1 MADGKKAGGDKNQ
14 RRVTMADLA
23 RRAGLSKSTIS
34 RALAGD
40 PRVKPETRARVE
52 ALAYEMGYELHPLAS
67 GLATNR
73 TFTIGLGI
81 PSPPRSFSNP
91 FYLEFAGGVG
101 DWALNQGY
109 TLFFAQNED
118 ILARTRGRR
127 RTVAALADGY
137 ILTEPEVGDARI
149 ERLIEMGKPFVF
161 LGSVRPGENSTWRS
175 DDVVWTEADN
185 VQGCKEVV
193 QHLIELGHRRIG
205 CITGSERHVA
215 THNRLQGYKAAL
227 NEAGIALD
235 HGLIEAA
242 DFTEE
247 GGYLAAKRLLERRPD
262 VTAIFASNDQM
273 AFGALH
279 AARERG
285 LHVPRDLSVAGFDGI
300 ATLRYSTPQLTTA
313 QQPIYELGQA
323 AARLLIEQVQGR
335 ELAERHA
342 LFPCRLRVGD
352 TTGPPRR

>member
-1 MADGKKAGGDKNQ
+1 MPRSKFATRLTLVVLSALTLAACSSEVPDTHPDQ
-14 RRVTMADLA
+14 RVTKRKQAFKAMLRSFEPMGVMLRTHGYRAD
-23 RRAGLSKSTIS
+23 
-34 RALAGD
+34 
-40 PRVKPETRARVE
+40 EFARVMV
-52 ALAYEMGYELHPLAS
+52 L
-67 GLATNR
+67 
-73 TFTIGLGI
+73 
-81 PSPPRSFSNP
+81 
-91 FYLEFAGGVG
+91 
-101 DWALNQGY
+101 
-109 TLFFAQNED
+109 
-118 ILARTRGRR
+118 
-127 RTVAALADGY
+127 
-137 ILTEPEVGDARI
+137 
-149 ERLIEMGKPFVF
+149 EMGKPFVF

>member
-1 MADGKKAGGDKNQ
+1 MPNKKKPQ

-40 PRVKPETRARVE
+40 PRVNPQTRARVE
-52 ALAYEMGYELHPLAS
+52 ALARELGYEFHPLAS

-73 TFTIGLGI
+73 TYTIGLGI

-101 DWALNQGY
+101 DCALNQGY

-118 ILARTRGRR
+118 ILARTGGRR

-137 ILTEPEVGDARI
+137 ILTEPEVGDPRI

-161 LGSVRPGENSTWRS
+161 LGSVRPG
-175 DDVVWTEADN
+175 DDSSWKDDAVVWTEADN

-193 QHLIELGHRRIG
+193 QHLIQLGHRRIA
-205 CITGSERHVA
+205 CITGTERHVA
-215 THNRLQGYKAAL
+215 THNRLQGYKEAL
-227 NEAGIALD
+227 SEAGIPLD
-235 HGLIEAA
+235 DELIETG

-247 GGYLAAKRLLERRPD
+247 GGYQAARRLLGRRPD
-262 VTAIFASNDQM
+262 VTAIFASNDLM

-285 LHVPRDLSVAGFDGI
+285 LNVPRDISVAGFDGI
-300 ATLRYSTPQLTTA
+300 TTFRYSTPQLTTA
-313 QQPIYELGQA
+313 EQPIYELGQA
-323 AARLLIEQVQGR
+323 AAKLLIDQIQGNKLTEQHV
-335 ELAERHA
+335 
-342 LFPCRLRVGD
+342 LFPCKLRVGD
-352 TTGPPRR
+352 STGRLRA

>member
-1 MADGKKAGGDKNQ
+1 MVEETRPQ

-40 PRVKPETRARVE
+40 PRVNPATRARVE
-52 ALAYEMGYELHPLAS
+52 ALAREMGYELHPLAS

-73 TFTIGLGI
+73 TYTIGLGI

-91 FYLEFAGGVG
+91 FYLEFVGGVG

-109 TLFFAQNED
+109 TIFFAQNED
-118 ILARTRGRR
+118 ILARTAGRR

-149 ERLIEMGKPFVF
+149 ERLIAMGKPFVF
-161 LGSVRPGENSTWRS
+161 LGSVRPSDHSTWTS

-193 QHLIELGHRRIG
+193 QHLIQLGHRRIG
-205 CITGSERHVA
+205 CITGTARHVA
-215 THNRLQGYKAAL
+215 TYNRLQGYKAAL
-227 NEAGIALD
+227 REAGIPLD
-235 HGLIEAA
+235 YELIEAG

-247 GGYLAAKRLLERRPD
+247 GGYKAAIRLLDRRPD
-262 VTAIFASNDQM
+262 VTAIFASNDLM
-273 AFGALH
+273 AFGTLH

-300 ATLRYSTPQLTTA
+300 ATFRYSTPQLTTA
-313 QQPIYELGQA
+313 QQPIYELGETA
-323 AARLLIEQVQGR
+323 AKLLIDQIQGKA
-335 ELAERHA
+335 LAERHV
-342 LFPCRLRVGD
+342 LFPCRLRIGD
-352 TTGPPRR
+352 STAPPRG